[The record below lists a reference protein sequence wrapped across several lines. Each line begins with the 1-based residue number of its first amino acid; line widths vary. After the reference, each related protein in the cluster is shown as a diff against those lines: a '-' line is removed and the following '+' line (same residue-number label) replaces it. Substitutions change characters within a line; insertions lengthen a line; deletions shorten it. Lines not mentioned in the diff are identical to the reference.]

1 MRKIYSLLVLI
12 LALPFANAQ
21 ELNIPT
27 FTQYLADN
35 PFVIS
40 PSYAGI
46 GDNIRVRVN
55 GLTQWVGIK
64 DAPDNQSLAADMRLG
79 SSSGVGIFMYNDKNG
94 YTRQYGGRLSFAH
107 HIILD
112 PTTDQYLSFGISYN
126 LNQFK
131 IAIDEMQTPDQSVN
145 DNRYTVN
152 HNFDVGLLYRNR
164 DFYASFNASNIL
176 NKDIDIFAVN
186 EPKTLRNFQVYTGY
200 TFKGDSNIE
209 VEPSAFWQYFQ
220 ADGRSSTDLN
230 MKFRYRTNNDDYYWA
245 GVNYRFLNDQ
255 FGDPLNIGPMVGLKV
270 SNFYFAYSYQVTTN
284 ELISTNSGTHMVTLG
299 IDIFQGIS
307 DCPCTHTH

>member
-1 MRKIYSLLVLI
+1 MRKIYSLLVVI
-12 LALPFANAQ
+12 LALQFANAQ

-27 FTQYLADN
+27 YTQYLADN

-46 GDNIRVRVN
+46 GDNIRIRAN

-79 SSSGVGIFMYNDKNG
+79 SSSGLGVFMYNDKNG

-112 PTTDQYLSFGISYN
+112 PVTDQYLSFGISYN

-131 IAIDEMQTPDQSVN
+131 IAIDEMQTPDQSVT

-152 HNFDVGLLYRNR
+152 HNFDVGLLYRNGN
-164 DFYASFNASNIL
+164 FYASFNASNIL

-186 EPKTLRNFQVYTGY
+186 EPKTLRNYQVYTGY
-200 TFKGDSNIE
+200 TFKGDGNIE

-245 GVNYRFLNDQ
+245 GITYRFLNDQ

-270 SNFYFAYSYQVTTN
+270 SNFYFAYSYQITTN

-299 IDIFQGIS
+299 LDIFQGIS